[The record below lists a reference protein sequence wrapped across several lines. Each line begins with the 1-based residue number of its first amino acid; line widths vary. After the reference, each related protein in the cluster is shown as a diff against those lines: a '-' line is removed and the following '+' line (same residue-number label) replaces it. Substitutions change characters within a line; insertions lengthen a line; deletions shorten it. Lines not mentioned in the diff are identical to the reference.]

1 MRGDEIQSRG
11 RAKQLRRT
19 MTKAEVLLWA
29 HLRRN
34 AMGAKFRRQH
44 PIGPYIA
51 DFACVERMLV
61 VEVDGATH
69 ATPEERTH
77 DRVRTALLNAQ
88 GWRVLRVQNSDVYEN
103 LDGVWRTIEAALSH
117 PPP

>member
-1 MRGDEIQSRG
+1 
-11 RAKQLRRT
+11 

-29 HLRRN
+29 HLGRN

-69 ATPEERTH
+69 STPEERAH
-77 DRVRTALLNAQ
+77 DQLGTAFLRAE
-88 GWRVLRVQNSDVYEN
+88 GWRVLRVRNSDVYEN
-103 LDGVWRTIEAALSH
+103 LDGVWRMIEAAL
-117 PPP
+117 